1 MADEYQNREAE
12 YSRLDALGQA
22 LAAKRKDAMEYR
34 DACGLLELWEA
45 DQEAY
50 DGIDEANRAEERY
63 QKPSSTSGRVT
74 WGNQGKSSGVK
85 SNIFV
90 NITQPYVDMSAA
102 RVADML
108 LPTDDKPFGLES
120 TPIPDLVLPAGFP
133 PDQAQALQADFEQQ
147 RKQIQAQASEVAERA
162 EARIWDWLCQSQWH
176 AEVRKVIED
185 SARLGCGVLKGP
197 FPHQKKIKR
206 VTPEGLT
213 TELVIEPAS
222 KRIDVRNLFP
232 AKGCGESIHNGE
244 YIWERDYISKKKLM
258 ELRGSGYL
266 DEQIDLCLK
275 EGPGGSTDPRE
286 RDEEKDRMYEIWYF
300 HGLIEKDDMTAAGCE
315 CDDSVYA
322 LITMVNTRVIKAV
335 ESPLDSGEF
344 PYDVMPWQRKGGSW
358 AGIGVSRQVR
368 TPQRMIN
375 GATRRLMDN
384 GGLSSA
390 PLIFMARDGI
400 EPVDK
405 GPMGITPGRQYW
417 VDLQDLRSVRESV
430 FALEIPTRQVELQ
443 GIIQYA
449 LSLAE
454 RLTSMPL
461 MMQGQQGD
469 ATDTVGGM
477 TILQNNAGA
486 VLRRIASLA
495 DDYVFEPH
503 IRRYHEWLL
512 IYGEENE
519 KGDSQIIAKGSS
531 ALYERDAQG
540 QAIKD
545 LAAIVKDPAFEISP
559 ARWIVE
565 WFKAQRL
572 DPARFQITDEEKQQA
587 AQSQQPQDPRVL
599 AIQQKAQVDQGR
611 LQLEQEKLQY
621 DYQDRAAQREHEMNM
636 ALLTRQT
643 EMLKLSA
650 KGDLTLEEIKAKIA
664 TDTLKLTVQ
673 ERMAEKVNRPKEVVK
688 PVIEPQGRAEVG
700 RAFEQ

>member
-1 MADEYQNREAE
+1 MSEDQATYNDEF
-12 YSRLDALGQA
+12 SRLDSLGQA
-22 LAAKRKDAMEYR
+22 LAAKRKEAIEYR
-34 DACGLLELWEA
+34 DSCGLVEMWDA

-50 DGIDEANRAEERY
+50 DGIDDANRAEEQY
-63 QKPSSTSGRVT
+63 QKPTAMAGRVT
-74 WGNQGKSSGVK
+74 AQQADGSVK
-85 SNIFV
+85 STIYV
-90 NITQPYVDMSAA
+90 NITQPYVDMAAA
-102 RVADML
+102 RVSDML
-108 LPTDDKPFGLES
+108 LPTDDMPFGLEP
-120 TPIPDLVLPAGFP
+120 TPIPDLILPQGLATE
-133 PDQAQALQADFEQQ
+133 QAQVLQANFEQ
-147 RKQIQAQASEVAERA
+147 RAKEINEQASQVAKRA
-162 EARIWDWLCQSQWH
+162 EKRIWDWLVQAQWH

-185 SARLGCGVLKGP
+185 AARLGAGVLKGP
-197 FPHQKKIKR
+197 FPKQKKVIR
-206 VTPEGLT
+206 VTPDGIAI
-213 TELVIEPAS
+213 ELVIDPAS

-258 ELRGSGYL
+258 ELKGSDYL

-275 EGPGGSTDPRE
+275 DGPGGSTDPKE
-286 RDEEKDRMYEIWYF
+286 KNEEKEKMYEIWYF
-300 HGLIEKDDMTAAGCE
+300 HGLVEKEDMEAAGCE
-315 CDDSVYA
+315 CEDGVYA
-322 LITMVNTRVIKAV
+322 LVTMVNNRVIKAV

-368 TPQRMIN
+368 TPQRIIN
-375 GATRRLMDN
+375 GASRRLMDN

-390 PLIFMARDGI
+390 PLIFMARDGV

-417 VDLQDLRSVRESV
+417 VDLQDIRSVKDSV
-430 FALEIPTRQVELQ
+430 FALEIPTRQAELQ

-469 ATDTVGGM
+469 ASETVGGM
-477 TILQNNAGA
+477 ALLQNNAGS

-519 KGDSQIIAKGSS
+519 KGDPQVVAKGSS
-531 ALYERDAQG
+531 ALYERDAQS
-540 QAIKD
+540 QAIRD

-565 WFKAQRL
+565 WFKAQKL
-572 DPARFQITDEEKQQA
+572 DPARFQLSDEEKQKVAQA
-587 AQSQQPQDPRVL
+587 QQPQDPRVI
-599 AIQQKAQVDQGR
+599 AVQQKAQTDKD
-611 LQLEQEKLQY
+611 KLQFEKEKAEFEAN
-621 DYQDRAAQREHEMNM
+621 DRIAKREHEVEM
-636 ALLTRQT
+636 ALLARQT
-643 EMLKLSA
+643 KMMELAA
-650 KGDLTLEEIKAKIA
+650 KGDMTLEQIKAELA
-664 TDTLKLTVQ
+664 SDTMRLTVQ
-673 ERMAEKVNRPKEVVK
+673 ERMAEKVRPQQ
-688 PVIEPQGRAEVG
+688 VINTPMEPQGMAQPG